1 MMINDEVT
9 TENFKVDDYTT
20 EQLLDAVV
28 LGLQEKKGTNIAIL
42 DMRQLENSVCQYF
55 VICEGDS
62 NVHVAAVAD
71 SVEEYVWKQLR
82 EWPLHVEGKTQAHWV
97 LVDFVDI
104 VVHVF
109 QKTVR
114 PFYNIEGL
122 WADAKRTDIENL
134 F

>member
-1 MMINDEVT
+1 MVIKDEVMA
-9 TENFKVDDYTT
+9 ENLEVEEYTT

-28 LGLQEKKGTNIAIL
+28 LGLQEKKGINIAVL
-42 DMRQLENSVCQYF
+42 DMRQLENAVCQYF

-71 SVEEYVWKQLR
+71 SVEEYVWKQLH
-82 EWPLHVEGKTQAHWV
+82 EWPLHTEGKSQGQWV

-109 QKTVR
+109 QKSVR
-114 PFYNIEGL
+114 PYYNLEGL